1 MTSFALSKKMVFL
14 TSVGLIVL
22 FAATFLTRADTPSSS
37 GLSIDTEYARAT
49 YKQTDEGDSF
59 QVVFTIINSGQ
70 TDATIVTENLD
81 RGLYGIDKDSN
92 SLRCTLSFREPL
104 KYKEKYTVIPS
115 IYKCSPVTLRPGEVA
130 QINYYEDRSKAKSI
144 NYKPIL
150 DKEDLQAANV
160 IITYEIPT
168 SWGKRLD
175 LWQGQIRSAPV
186 KFTKRISNGSIK

>member
-1 MTSFALSKKMVFL
+1 MRFFASSKKKVVL
-14 TSVGLIVL
+14 ASVGLMLL
-22 FAATFLTRADTPSSS
+22 FVTTILTHADTDSSP
-37 GLSIDTEYARAT
+37 GLSIDTEYGRAT
-49 YKQTDEGDSF
+49 YTQTDEGSSF
-59 QVVFTIINSGQ
+59 QVVFMILNSGQ

-92 SLRCTLSFREPL
+92 SLRCTISFREPL

-115 IYKCSPVTLRPGEVA
+115 IYKCSPVTLKPGEAVA
-130 QINYYEDRSKAKSI
+130 INYYEDRPKAKSI

-150 DKEDLQAANV
+150 DKEELQAANV

-175 LWQGQIRSAPV
+175 LWQGQIHSAPV
-186 KFTKRISNGSIK
+186 KLTKRISTESK